1 MKTNNNIPAYRF
13 QGYTDTWELRK
24 LGEIAR
30 FRRGSFP
37 QPYGNSEWYDG
48 DGAMPFVQVA
58 DVTDE
63 MNLVGDT
70 KQKISKK
77 AQLLSVYAEKG
88 SVLVTLQGSIGRVAI
103 TQYGAFIDRTVLIFE
118 NFYLPIDNLFWAY
131 VIKQKF
137 IEEAKSAPGGT
148 IKTITKEVLS
158 DFNIKLPT
166 YSEQSAIGTF
176 FSTLDSQITL
186 HQRKLDTLKE
196 QKKTYLK
203 LLFPAKG
210 QTKPALRFQGFEDDW
225 EEVKLG
231 EVIEQ
236 QIREVDK
243 PNDAYR
249 RLSVRSHAKGTFHQ
263 LVEDPSTVAMDKLYV
278 VKADDLI
285 VNITFAWEHAIA
297 VTNLYDDGLL
307 VSHRFPTYRAKFNS
321 DITYIKYLVSQE
333 DFRRKLEFISPGG
346 AGRNRVMNKKD
357 FINLKADFPTLPE
370 QEAIGT
376 FFQTLDQE
384 MTQVEDKLASF
395 KEMKKTLL
403 RKLFV
408 SWGMRSYHA
417 LPMSRSPSGTFL
429 DCLSSQAVRR
439 EFF

>member
-1 MKTNNNIPAYRF
+1 MKTNNNILAYRF
-13 QGYTDTWELRK
+13 QGYTDAWELRK
-24 LGEIAR
+24 LGEVAR

-70 KQKISKK
+70 KQKISRK
-77 AQLLSVYAEKG
+77 AQPLSVFAEEG

-103 TQYGAFIDRTVLIFE
+103 TQYEAFIDRTVLIFE
-118 NFYLPIDNLFWAY
+118 NFNLPVDNLFWAY
-131 VIKQKF
+131 IIKQKF
-137 IEEAKSAPGGT
+137 IEEAKCAPGGT

-158 DFNIKLPT
+158 DFDIKLP
-166 YSEQSAIGTF
+166 SHPEQTTIGTF
-176 FSTLDSQITL
+176 FSTLDQQITL

-210 QTKPALRFQGFEDDW
+210 QTKPALRFQGYTDAW
-225 EEVKLG
+225 ELRKLG
-231 EVIEQ
+231 EVVE
-236 QIREVDK
+236 K
-243 PNDAYR
+243 SGSGGTPKSTNKAYYGGNIPF
-249 RLSVRSHAKGTFHQ
+249 LS
-263 LVEDPSTVAMDKLYV
+263 
-278 VKADDLI
+278 
-285 VNITFAWEHAIA
+285 IT
-297 VTNLYDDGLL
+297 
-307 VSHRFPTYRAKFNS
+307 
-321 DITYIKYLVSQE
+321 DITQSGKYITNTEKTLTEIGLENSSAWIVPKGAISLAMYASVGKLAILKTDVATSQAFFNMVFSNE
-333 DFRRKLEFISPGG
+333 IVRDYVYFILDKAQLFNEWLPLISTGTQGNLNAQKLKEYIIP
-346 AGRNRVMNKKD
+346 
-357 FINLKADFPTLPE
+357 LPTLPE

-384 MTQVEDKLASF
+384 IAQVEDKLASL

-408 SWGMRSYHA
+408 
-417 LPMSRSPSGTFL
+417 
-429 DCLSSQAVRR
+429 
-439 EFF
+439 